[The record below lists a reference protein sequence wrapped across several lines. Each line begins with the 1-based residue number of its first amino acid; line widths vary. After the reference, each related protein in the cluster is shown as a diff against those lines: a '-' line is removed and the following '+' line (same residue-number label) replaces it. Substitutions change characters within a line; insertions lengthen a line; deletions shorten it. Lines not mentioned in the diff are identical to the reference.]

1 LEFVFI
7 RRNKMGHAKHPVEYI
22 KRFSR
27 YRIIEHQANA
37 IAFGVL
43 ALTGLAQRFHDASW
57 AQWVIMNLGGIDN
70 SRLIHRSTGLVFAV
84 LTISHILMACYGVI
98 FKKWAPSMIIN
109 KKDFTDAIANLRYYF
124 GMTDSPARCDRYD
137 YKQKFEYWGVVV
149 GGLLMIATG
158 FTLWFPTVVFHLAP
172 FLPGQIIPA
181 AKAAHTNEA
190 MLAFLVIIIW
200 HIYNSVFSPE
210 VFPLDTTIFTGKIS
224 KERMIHEHPLEYE
237 RLFGVKLE
245 DRHGER
251 EEEEV
256 PETEE
261 VVQKT

>member
-1 LEFVFI
+1 
-7 RRNKMGHAKHPVEYI
+7 MGQAKHPVEYI

-37 IAFGVL
+37 IAFAVL
-43 ALTGLAQRFHDASW
+43 AMTGLAQKFHDASW
-57 AQWVIMNLGGIDN
+57 AQWLIMNLGGIDN
-70 SRLIHRSTGLVFAV
+70 SRLIHRSTGLVFAA
-84 LTISHILMACYGVI
+84 LTIGHILAACYGVI
-98 FKKWAPSMIIN
+98 FRKWSPSMIIN
-109 KKDFTDAIANLRYYF
+109 KKDFTDAIDNLKYYF

-158 FTLWFPTVVFHLAP
+158 FTLWFPTLVFNLAP

-210 VFPLDTTIFTGKIS
+210 VFPLDTAIFTGKIS

-237 RLFGVKLE
+237 RKFGVKLDDLHGGKE
-245 DRHGER
+245 QPEAGAHGE
-251 EEEEV
+251 
-256 PETEE
+256 PLGKNLN
-261 VVQKT
+261 QA